1 MSAPLDKSPLILS
14 DEYRDILQE
23 LEASRDHYFITGRAG
38 TGKSTLLSILRNT
51 SLKRVAVLAPT
62 GIAALNVRG
71 QTIHSFFG
79 FPPRMIDK
87 ADITPRRNRR
97 LYRNLD
103 TIIIDEISMV
113 RADMLDN
120 IDYFLQ
126 VNRECPEPFGG
137 VQMIFFGDLFQL
149 PPVLASPFERQYFR
163 THYESPFFFSSQVW
177 QREDA
182 TFFKIELQKVYRQEE
197 GRFVRLLDNIRT
209 GTADYDDLMDIN
221 ERHVEVPGDLDY
233 VITLTSVNKVAN
245 QINQHRIQ
253 SLEGDE
259 RTYAASVVGNFDA
272 RLFPVDLHLTIKTGA
287 QIMFVKNDPQRR
299 FVNGSIGKV
308 VDCQPDKITVS
319 APTPDGDVKVFE
331 VERLEWEVLKY
342 HLDEEKAGSIQT
354 KVVGSY
360 KQYPIKPAWAIT
372 IHKSQGKTFDQVII
386 DMGSGAFAPGQT
398 YVALSRCRT
407 MHGVYLRKPLTPRD
421 IMVDPVVVEFYDNY
435 R

>member
-1 MSAPLDKSPLILS
+1 MAAPLDKSPLVLS
-14 DEYRDILQE
+14 DEFKDILSE
-23 LEASRDHYFITGRAG
+23 LEDSREHYFITGRAG
-38 TGKSTLLSILRNT
+38 TGKSTLLSIFRNT
-51 SLKRVAVLAPT
+51 SRKRIAVLAPT

-79 FPPRMIDK
+79 FPPRMIDR
-87 ADITPRRNRR
+87 ADISPRRNRR
-97 LYRNLD
+97 LYRNVD

-126 VNRECPEPFGG
+126 VQRECPEPFGG

-149 PPVLASPFERQYFR
+149 PPVLASPFEKQYFR
-163 THYESPFFFSSQVW
+163 THYESPFFFSSRVW

-182 TFFKIELQKVYRQEE
+182 TFYKIELQKVYRQEE
-197 GRFVRLLDNIRT
+197 RGFIRLLDNIRT
-209 GTADYDDLMDIN
+209 GTMDYDDLMDIN
-221 ERHVEVPGDLDY
+221 ERHVDVPEDLDY
-233 VITLTSVNKVAN
+233 VITLTSINKVAN
-245 QINQHRIQ
+245 QINQHRINT
-253 SLEGDE
+253 LVGEE
-259 RTYAASVVGNFDA
+259 RTYGASVVGNFDA

-308 VDCQPDKITVS
+308 VDCQHDKITVS
-319 APTPDGDVKVFE
+319 APTPDGDVKIFD

-342 HLDEEKAGSIQT
+342 QLDEENASGIKTQ
-354 KVVGSY
+354 VVGSY

-386 DMGSGAFAPGQT
+386 DMGSGAFAAGQT

-407 MHGVYLRKPLTPRD
+407 FHGIYLRKALTPRD

>member
-1 MSAPLDKSPLILS
+1 MAAPLDKSPLVLS
-14 DEYRDILQE
+14 KEFKDILHE
-23 LEASRDHYFITGRAG
+23 LESSREHYFITGRAG
-38 TGKSTLLSILRNT
+38 TGKSTLLSIFRNT
-51 SLKRVAVLAPT
+51 SRKRIAVLAPT

-79 FPPRMIDK
+79 FPPRMIDR
-87 ADITPRRNRR
+87 ADITPRRNKR

-126 VNRECPEPFGG
+126 VNRASPEPFGG

-149 PPVLASPFERQYFR
+149 PPVLASPFEKQYFR
-163 THYESPFFFSSQVW
+163 THYESPFFFSSRVW

-182 TFFKIELQKVYRQEE
+182 TFYKIELQKVYRQEE
-197 GRFVRLLDNIRT
+197 RGFVRLLDNIRT
-209 GTADYDDLMDIN
+209 GTMDYDDLMDIN
-221 ERHVEVPGDLDY
+221 ERHVDVPEDLDY
-233 VITLTSVNKVAN
+233 VITLTSINKVAN
-245 QINQHRIQ
+245 QINQHRIRT
-253 SLEGDE
+253 LEGEE
-259 RTYAASVVGNFDA
+259 RSYAASVVGNFDA

-308 VDCQPDKITVS
+308 VDCQHDKITVS
-319 APTPDGDVKVFE
+319 APTPDGEIKVFD

-342 HLDEEKAGSIQT
+342 QLDEDNANGIKT

-386 DMGSGAFAPGQT
+386 DMGSGAFAAGQT

-407 MHGVYLRKPLTPRD
+407 FHGIYLRKPLTPRD